1 MSVRSIRAMSKLFD
15 SRRRTRVLTVT
26 LGLLASITLTAC
38 AVGPTYAPPTVTI
51 TTAWQA
57 PLPHDGNVAALA
69 GWWSRWNDATLV
81 ALIEAAQA
89 SNPTLDQAAARI
101 AQARAGQTI
110 AGASGL
116 PNVSGT
122 ASANRGNLAGQS
134 LGLGALTSV
143 SASAQA
149 AWEIDLFGASR
160 RGREAASAR
169 FGART
174 LDWHQ
179 ARVSLA
185 ADVASTYANLRVNEA
200 LAVGY
205 ERDAASRKET
215 ARLTGL
221 KTDAG
226 FEAPANAAL
235 ARASASEAASRL
247 TAQRAEVD
255 LGVKALVALTGLN
268 EPLLRNMLAAGR
280 AQLPELATGSALNI
294 DSVPATVLAQRP
306 DLAASE
312 RELAALTAEIGAA
325 EADRYPKISLTG
337 SVGYSIARIAGSSVG
352 TTTWGFGPSIDIPL
366 FDAGRRSAVVEQT
379 RARYDEALAG
389 YKATA
394 TRAVRE
400 VEEALTQ
407 LQSAKLRAPD
417 LQASLAGYQA
427 FERAALARLSAGAGS
442 VLELEDARRA
452 VLAAQVA
459 VIAIERERLAASISL
474 YRAAGGG
481 WQSTQ
486 IQNTAIAPTQVSEK
500 K

>member
-1 MSVRSIRAMSKLFD
+1 MSKPPN
-15 SRRRTRVLTVT
+15 SRRRSPQLAATI
-26 LGLLASITLTAC
+26 GLLASITLTAC
-38 AVGPTYAPPTVTI
+38 AVGPTYVPPAVTI
-51 TTAWQA
+51 TTAWRA
-57 PLPHDGNVAALA
+57 TLPHDGEVAALA

-81 ALIEAAQA
+81 ALIEAAQTH
-89 SNPTLDQAAARI
+89 NPTLDQAAARI
-101 AQARAGQTI
+101 AQARAGQAI
-110 AGASGL
+110 AGASVL
-116 PNVSGT
+116 PGVTGS
-122 ASANRGNLAGQS
+122 ASASRGNLVGQS

-143 SASAQA
+143 SASARA
-149 AWEIDLFGASR
+149 AWEIDLFGANR

-169 FGART
+169 FDART

-185 ADVASTYANLRVNEA
+185 ADVAATYVNLRANEA
-200 LAVGY
+200 LTVGY
-205 ERDAASRKET
+205 ERDATSRKET
-215 ARLTGL
+215 SRLTGL

-235 ARASASEAASRL
+235 ARASASEALARV

-255 LGVKALVALTGLN
+255 LGVKALVALTGLD
-268 EPLLRNMLAAGR
+268 ELAVRNTLAAGR
-280 AQLPELATGSALNI
+280 AQLPAGSALVI
-294 DSVPATVLAQRP
+294 ERVPAAVLAQRP

-312 RELAALTAEIGAA
+312 RELAVLSAEIGAA

-337 SVGYSIARIAGSSVG
+337 SVGYSLARVAGSTAG
-352 TTTWGFGPSIDIPL
+352 TSTWGFGPSIDIPL

-379 RARYDEALAG
+379 RARYDESLAG

-407 LQSAKLRAPD
+407 LQAAKLRAPD
-417 LQASLAGYQA
+417 LQTALAGYQA
-427 FERAALARLSAGAGS
+427 FEKAALARLSVGAGS

-452 VLAAQVA
+452 VLGAQVA
-459 VIAIERERLAASISL
+459 VLAVERERLAASIAL

-481 WQSTQ
+481 WDQTQ
-486 IQNTAIAPTQVSEK
+486 TQVSEK
-500 K
+500 KR

>member
-1 MSVRSIRAMSKLFD
+1 MSKLFD
-15 SRRRTRVLTVT
+15 SRRRYRPLAVS
-26 LGLLASITLTAC
+26 LGLLASVTLIAC
-38 AVGPTYAPPTVTI
+38 AVGPTYAPPVAT
-51 TTAWQA
+51 TTATWQA
-57 PLPHDGNVAALA
+57 TLPHDGDVTALA
-69 GWWSRWNDATLV
+69 GWWSRWNDVTLV
-81 ALIEAAQA
+81 GLIEAAQA
-89 SNPTLDQAAARI
+89 ANPTLDQAAGRI
-101 AQARAGQTI
+101 AQARAGQAIT
-110 AGASGL
+110 GASAL
-116 PNVSGT
+116 PGVSGS
-122 ASANRGNLAGQS
+122 ASASRGNLAGQS
-134 LGLGALTSV
+134 LGLGTLTSV
-143 SASAQA
+143 STSAQA
-149 AWEIDLFGASR
+149 AWEIDLFGANR
-160 RGREAASAR
+160 RGREAAAAR
-169 FGART
+169 SDART

-185 ADVASTYANLRVNEA
+185 ADVASAYANLRVNEA
-200 LAVGY
+200 LVTGY

-215 ARLTGL
+215 SRLTGL
-221 KTDAG
+221 KTNAG

-235 ARASASEAASRL
+235 ARASASEAAARL
-247 TAQRAEVD
+247 TAQSAEVD
-255 LGVKALVALTGLN
+255 LGVKALVALTGLT
-268 EPLLRNMLAAGR
+268 ETALRERLAAGR
-280 AQLPELATGSALNI
+280 AQLPAGAALNI

-312 RELAALTAEIGAA
+312 RELAALTADIGAA

-337 SVGYSIARIAGSSVG
+337 SVGYSLARIAGSTAG
-352 TTTWGFGPSIDIPL
+352 TTTWGFGPSVDVPL

-379 RARYDEALAG
+379 KARYDESLAG

-394 TRAVRE
+394 IRAVRE

-407 LQSAKLRAPD
+407 LRSAKLRAPD

-427 FERAALARLSAGAGS
+427 FEKAAQARLSVGAGS

-459 VIAIERERLAASISL
+459 VLAVERERLAASISL

-486 IQNTAIAPTQVSEK
+486 NQKIMNAQTQVSEK

>member
-1 MSVRSIRAMSKLFD
+1 MSKLSD
-15 SRRRTRVLTVT
+15 SRRRSPQLAAT

-38 AVGPTYAPPTVTI
+38 AVGPTYAPPAAI
-51 TTAWQA
+51 TAAAWQA
-57 PLPHDGNVAALA
+57 PLPHDGNVVALA
-69 GWWSRWNDATLV
+69 GWWARWSDATLV

-89 SNPTLDQAAARI
+89 NNPTLEQAAARI
-101 AQARAGQTI
+101 SQARAGQSI
-110 AGASGL
+110 AGASAL
-116 PNVSGT
+116 PGVTGSAG
-122 ASANRGNLAGQS
+122 ASRGNLAGQS
-134 LGLGALTSV
+134 AGLGVLSSV
-143 SASAQA
+143 SASARA
-149 AWEIDLFGASR
+149 AWEIDLFGANR
-160 RGREAASAR
+160 RGREAATAR

-185 ADVASTYANLRVNEA
+185 ADVAATYANLRVNEA
-200 LAVGY
+200 LVVGY

-215 ARLTGL
+215 SRLTGL

-235 ARASASEAASRL
+235 ARASASEALARV
-247 TAQRAEVD
+247 TAQRGEVD
-255 LGVKALVALTGLN
+255 LGVKALVALTGLD
-268 EPLLRNMLAAGR
+268 EPELRNMLATGR
-280 AQLPELATGSALNI
+280 AQLPTGAALSI
-294 DSVPATVLAQRP
+294 DSIPATVLAQRP

-337 SVGYSIARIAGSSVG
+337 SVGYSLARIAGSSAG

-379 RARYDEALAG
+379 KARYDESLAG

-394 TRAVRE
+394 IRAVRE

-417 LQASLAGYQA
+417 LLAALAGYQA
-427 FERAALARLSAGAGS
+427 FERAALARLSVGAGS

-459 VIAIERERLAASISL
+459 VLAIERERLAASIAL
-474 YRAAGGG
+474 YRAVGGG
-481 WQSTQ
+481 WDQTNAYTQ
-486 IQNTAIAPTQVSEK
+486 KQVSEK

>member
-1 MSVRSIRAMSKLFD
+1 MKK
-15 SRRRTRVLTVT
+15 SRRPAVAVSLS
-26 LGLLASITLTAC
+26 LIASLLLSAC
-38 AVGPTYAPPTVTI
+38 AVGPTYAPPVVT
-51 TTAWQA
+51 TTAAWQA
-57 PLPHDGNVAALA
+57 TLPHEGDVASLA

-81 ALIEAAQA
+81 MLIEAAQA
-89 SNPTLDQAAARI
+89 TNPTLDQATARI
-101 AQARAGQTI
+101 AQARAAQTI
-110 AGASGL
+110 AGASAL
-116 PNVSGT
+116 PGVTGSAT
-122 ASANRGNLAGQS
+122 ASRGNLVGQS
-134 LGLGALTSV
+134 LGFGALTSV
-143 SASAQA
+143 SAALQSS
-149 AWEIDLFGASR
+149 WEIDLFGANR
-160 RGREAASAR
+160 RGREAAAAR
-169 FGART
+169 SDARS

-185 ADVASTYANLRVNEA
+185 ADVASTYANLRINEA
-200 LAVGY
+200 LVTGY

-215 ARLTGL
+215 SRLTGL

-235 ARASASEAASRL
+235 ARASASEAAARL
-247 TAQRAEVD
+247 ISQRAEVD
-255 LGVKALVALTGLN
+255 LGVKALVALTGLTDN
-268 EPLLRNMLAAGR
+268 ALRNTLVAGR
-280 AQLPELATGSALNI
+280 AQLPTGANLNI
-294 DSVPATVLAQRP
+294 DQVPAAALTQRP

-312 RELAALTAEIGAA
+312 RELAALCAEIGAA

-337 SVGYSIARIAGSSVG
+337 SVGYSLARIAGSTAG
-352 TTTWGFGPSIDIPL
+352 TTSWGFGPSIDIPL
-366 FDAGRRSAVVEQT
+366 FDAGRRSAVVEQAK
-379 RARYDEALAG
+379 ARYDESLAG

-394 TRAVRE
+394 IRAVRE

-427 FERAALARLSAGAGS
+427 FEKAAQARLSVGAGS

-459 VIAIERERLAASISL
+459 VLAVERERLAASIAL

-481 WQSTQ
+481 WD
-486 IQNTAIAPTQVSEK
+486 QNKTEVSEK

>member
-1 MSVRSIRAMSKLFD
+1 MSKLFD
-15 SRRRTRVLTVT
+15 SRRRSPQLAVT
-26 LGLLASITLTAC
+26 LGLLASLTLTAC
-38 AVGPTYAPPTVTI
+38 AVGPTYAPPAAIT

-57 PLPHDGNVAALA
+57 PLPHDGNVVALA

-89 SNPTLDQAAARI
+89 NNPTLEQAAARI
-101 AQARAGQTI
+101 GQARAGQSI
-110 AGASGL
+110 AGASAL
-116 PNVSGT
+116 PGVTGS
-122 ASANRGNLAGQS
+122 ASASRGNLAGQS
-134 LGLGALTSV
+134 AGLGVLSSV

-149 AWEIDLFGASR
+149 AWEIDLFGANR
-160 RGREAASAR
+160 RGREAATAR

-185 ADVASTYANLRVNEA
+185 ADVAATYANLRVNEA
-200 LAVGY
+200 LVVGY

-215 ARLTGL
+215 SRLTGL

-235 ARASASEAASRL
+235 ARASASEALARV
-247 TAQRAEVD
+247 TAQRGEVD
-255 LGVKALVALTGLN
+255 LGVKALVALTGLD
-268 EPLLRNMLAAGR
+268 EPALRNLLAAGR
-280 AQLPELATGSALNI
+280 AQLPELAKGSALSI

-325 EADRYPKISLTG
+325 EAGRYPKISLTG
-337 SVGYSIARIAGSSVG
+337 SVGYSLARIAGSSAG

-379 RARYDEALAG
+379 RARYDESLAG

-394 TRAVRE
+394 IRAVRE

-407 LQSAKLRAPD
+407 LQSTKLRAPD
-417 LQASLAGYQA
+417 LLAALAGYQA
-427 FERAALARLSAGAGS
+427 FEKAALARLSVGAGS

-459 VIAIERERLAASISL
+459 VLAVERERLAASIAL
-474 YRAAGGG
+474 YRAVGGG
-481 WQSTQ
+481 WDQTK
-486 IQNTAIAPTQVSEK
+486 TQVSEK